1 MKTKSLLLTVCLGMA
16 LCGSLM
22 AQSNNKNSNRR
33 APRQIDAVVDTA
45 VLNKMSLDQKVYDQ
59 VIALQQSKLTEMQE
73 QAKQDRADR
82 SEEARKARQEARKT
96 FTAGYRAELR
106 TLLGDE
112 LYIQYLE
119 RQLDQRATPGRMM
132 PNNNGNRQQA
142 PRSGGFDEGF
152 GGGGDF

>member
-1 MKTKSLLLTVCLGMA
+1 MKTKSLLLTVCLSMA

-132 PNNNGNRQQA
+132 PNNNGNRPQA
-142 PRSGGFDEGF
+142 SRGGGFDEGF

>member
-1 MKTKSLLLTVCLGMA
+1 MKTKSLLLTVCLSMA

-82 SEEARKARQEARKT
+82 SEEARKAREEARKT